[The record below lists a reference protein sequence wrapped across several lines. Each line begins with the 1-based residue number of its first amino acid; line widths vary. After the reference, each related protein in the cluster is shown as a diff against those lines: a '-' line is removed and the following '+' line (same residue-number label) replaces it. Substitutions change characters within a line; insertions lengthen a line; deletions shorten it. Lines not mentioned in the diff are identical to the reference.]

1 MVKKMEYQSDE
12 SNSWSP
18 VERIVHPDYGDMTEE
33 VAFELM
39 KLGGA
44 AEFSNNG
51 REKVEM
57 AQVQA
62 REMAVAAKF
71 LGMDKVVGGDMRVN
85 ARIPPMVYHYWGQ
98 RLGYECWEQKEF
110 LEGYM
115 LKHFDELR
123 VKYQP
128 KENVVAL

>member
-1 MVKKMEYQSDE
+1 MIYESDE

-18 VERIVHPDYGDMTEE
+18 VERIVHPEYGDMTEE

-44 AEFSNNG
+44 ELFCGDGVEKIRMAE
-51 REKVEM
+51 
-57 AQVQA
+57 VQA

-71 LGMDKVVGGDMRVN
+71 LGLDRQVGGAAMQLQ

-98 RLGYECWEQKEF
+98 RLGYACWEQKEF
-110 LEGYM
+110 VEGYM

-123 VKYQP
+123 VKYEKP
-128 KENVVAL
+128 GNVVVV